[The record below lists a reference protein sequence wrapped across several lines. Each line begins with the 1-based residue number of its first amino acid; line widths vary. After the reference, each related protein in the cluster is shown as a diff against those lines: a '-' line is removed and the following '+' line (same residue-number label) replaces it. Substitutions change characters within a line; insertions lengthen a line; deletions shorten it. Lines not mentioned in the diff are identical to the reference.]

1 MSGVI
6 RTTDIHVVGLFT
18 PFKESK
24 QANCKKIMSAMRM
37 TLLKKKMLQTMPE
50 RNYY

>member
-24 QANCKKIMSAMRM
+24 QANYKK
-37 TLLKKKMLQTMPE
+37 
-50 RNYY
+50 